1 MVDCVYRAN
10 GCNGGLQTDAFDYY
24 NDYAA
29 ILEED
34 YPYTGKG
41 ARRYANCKDEDI
53 KNTGVKTVG
62 DGWVQVE
69 EGSVKGMKSALA
81 LGPLAV
87 SVDAETDTFS
97 YYESG
102 IFDYKRCGHE
112 LDHAVLLVGYGSEKG
127 KEYWIMKNSWAADWG
142 EDGYMRLLQDGD
154 GLGTCG
160 IQMDCQ
166 YPLL

>member
-1 MVDCVYRAN
+1 
-10 GCNGGLQTDAFDYY
+10 
-24 NDYAA
+24 
-29 ILEED
+29 
-34 YPYTGKG
+34 
-41 ARRYANCKDEDI
+41 
-53 KNTGVKTVG
+53 VKTVG
-62 DGWVQVE
+62 AGWVEVR
-69 EGSVKGMKSALA
+69 GSVSGIKSAIA

-87 SVDAETDTFS
+87 SVDAETDVFS
-97 YYESG
+97 YYQSG
-102 IFDYKRCGHE
+102 IFDYALCGHE